1 MARAKSEQRFFRQKV
16 IFACNAGRRRLTLM
30 SEQELETADKI
41 WVLLGKRWTLPILHR
56 LAEEKVLRFTEL
68 KRSLDG
74 ISGTMLAERL
84 LDLEE
89 ECLITK
95 EVYVSM
101 PPKVEYRLTAS
112 GVELG
117 LIIKQILSW
126 RAERLTKDDTS
137 ELPRIPA
144 RYFNLN
150 R

>member
-16 IFACNAGRRRLTLM
+16 IFACNAGKRRLILM
-30 SEQELETADKI
+30 SEREPEAADKI
-41 WVLLGKRWTLPILHR
+41 WVLLGKRWTLPILYR

-68 KRSLDG
+68 KRSLAG

-84 LDLEE
+84 SDLEE

-95 EVYVSM
+95 EVHVSV

-117 LIIKQILSW
+117 LIVNQILNW
-126 RAERLTKDDTS
+126 HAGRLPKADIC
-137 ELPRIPA
+137 ELHGIRTH
-144 RYFNLN
+144 
-150 R
+150 